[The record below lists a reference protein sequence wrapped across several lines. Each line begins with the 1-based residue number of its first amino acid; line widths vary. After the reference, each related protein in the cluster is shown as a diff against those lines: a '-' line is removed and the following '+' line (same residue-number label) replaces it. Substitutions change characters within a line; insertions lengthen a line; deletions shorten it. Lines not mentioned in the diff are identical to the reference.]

1 MLYEGVTKRY
11 SPELRNKYNGIEE
24 VFLTEINHIVLMHR
38 KQVNTQRIGKE
49 LIVDMPM
56 DVRVVMNW
64 NKNNSDI
71 DLWVTDPAG
80 EKCYYG
86 NRKTKS
92 GGRMSDDFTDGFGPE
107 QFLLKTGEKGKY
119 RIQVNYYSD
128 RQFTIAGPTTVM
140 AEIYLHY
147 GTAREERKIICLQMQ
162 KGKEG
167 EVFIGEVEL

>member
-1 MLYEGVTKRY
+1 M
-11 SPELRNKYNGIEE
+11 
-24 VFLTEINHIVLMHR
+24 
-38 KQVNTQRIGKE
+38 
-49 LIVDMPM
+49 
-56 DVRVVMNW
+56 
-64 NKNNSDI
+64 
-71 DLWVTDPAG
+71 
-80 EKCYYG
+80 
-86 NRKTKS
+86 
-92 GGRMSDDFTDGFGPE
+92 
-107 QFLLKTGEKGKY
+107 KTGEKGKY